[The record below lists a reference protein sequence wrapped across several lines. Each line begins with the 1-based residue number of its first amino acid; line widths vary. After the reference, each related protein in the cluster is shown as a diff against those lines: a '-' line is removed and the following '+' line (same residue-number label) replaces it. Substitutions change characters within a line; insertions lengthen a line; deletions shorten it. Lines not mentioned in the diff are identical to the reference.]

1 MMTTMFG
8 RDAFD
13 DSAAGA
19 FMAAAPK
26 IPAARIVTSIFF
38 MSGSIASFCGESP
51 DIALG
56 HGLVG
61 PSRIHPPEIGLP
73 AGPLRD
79 CKNILITGE
88 RLWKGR
94 SGFVLAQTKRP
105 FDD

>member
-19 FMAAAPK
+19 FMAAAPN
-26 IPAARIVTSIFF
+26 IPAARIVKNIFF

-51 DIALG
+51 DIAFDHSLF
-56 HGLVG
+56 G

-73 AGPLRD
+73 A
-79 CKNILITGE
+79 C
-88 RLWKGR
+88 
-94 SGFVLAQTKRP
+94 
-105 FDD
+105 